1 MIGMFACC
9 LIVALNKPIHDKSTI
24 SAITLIVLV
33 VLLIF
38 PIGGLFGFHLVL
50 ISNGRTTN
58 EHVTGKYRGNNF
70 FSRGF
75 CRNFLHLF
83 CGSLTP
89 QLKPIK
95 ISNKKKGA
103 NNDDNNNLIIDM
115 NQFTSADNSKLK
127 IGSISDNDSMDDE
140 ENDEDDEEKDVNVQ
154 TNNNNNTSNR
164 KDPELL
170 DIVLKNMKSYK
181 NNRRTSV
188 SSNDSITSASMLNT
202 NNNNNTNIKT

>member
-1 MIGMFACC
+1 MFACC

-95 ISNKKKGA
+95 IGNKKKGA
-103 NNDDNNNLIIDM
+103 NNDDNNNLIINM

-127 IGSISDNDSMDDE
+127 IGSISDNDSMDDDD
-140 ENDEDDEEKDVNVQ
+140 NDEDDEEKDVNVQ

-202 NNNNNTNIKT
+202 NNNNNNNTNIKT